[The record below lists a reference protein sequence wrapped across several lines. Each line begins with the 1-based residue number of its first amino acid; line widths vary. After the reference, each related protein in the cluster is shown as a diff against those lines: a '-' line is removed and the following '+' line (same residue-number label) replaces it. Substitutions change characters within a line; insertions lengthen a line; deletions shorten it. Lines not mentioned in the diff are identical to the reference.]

1 VHDAD
6 PIEDRV
12 LVFARLDGDAT
23 LIERVLQKEGTTTC
37 AVSTLEDLLRM
48 IAEGAGAVVLAEE
61 LLSEKVVARLLELLN
76 EQPAWSNLPL
86 IVSTIERDVAG
97 EAFQH
102 WSSLGARAQLVL
114 LDRPMR
120 VRTLVMTVRS
130 ALRARRRQYQTRGL
144 LQKLEASEARERSA
158 RARAESA
165 NRSKD
170 EFLATVSH
178 ELRTPLNA
186 MLGWSRML
194 NTGQLNE
201 PQKRRALEAI
211 ERNAV
216 SQAHLIEDL
225 LDISRIIS
233 GKLQLNLSDVDLRSV
248 IESAVD
254 SVRPA
259 IDAKEL
265 DFSVSVELDSAGIL
279 ADPNRLQQVVWN
291 LLSNAIKFTPRRG
304 QIRVS
309 AAPVESQV
317 VVTVADNGQ
326 GIDPSFA
333 PYLFQRFEQADGTL
347 TRAQGGLGLGLSISR
362 HLVELHGGTIEA
374 HSAGRGQG
382 ASFSFKLPMAQRRP
396 ALESSPPP
404 PSNRRPVFARPPEL
418 QGLKVLVVDDELDA
432 RELLVA
438 VLTQCGSMPVVAASA
453 SEALNALI
461 RERPDVIVS
470 DIGMPVENGYELM
483 RRVRALPPND
493 GGCTPA
499 AALTAYARGE
509 DRRQAMRAG
518 FELHLTKPVEPTELI
533 AAVATLARI
542 GSAMK

>member
-1 VHDAD
+1 MHGPD

-12 LVFARLDGDAT
+12 LVFARFDGDTT
-23 LIERVLQKEGTTTC
+23 LIERVLQKEGTATRAVTT
-37 AVSTLEDLLRM
+37 LDDLLRA
-48 IAEGAGAVVLAEE
+48 IEEGAGAVVLAEE
-61 LLSEKVVARLLELLN
+61 LLSERVVTRLLELLN
-76 EQPAWSNLPL
+76 KQPAWSNLPL
-86 IVSTIERDVAG
+86 IVSTVERDVIG
-97 EAFQH
+97 QAFQH
-102 WSSLGARAQLVL
+102 WSSLGACAQLVL

-144 LQKLEASEARERSA
+144 LQKLEASEAREKSA
-158 RARAESA
+158 RERAESA

-194 NTGQLNE
+194 NAGQLSE

-248 IESAVD
+248 IESAID

-265 DFSVSVELDSAGIL
+265 EFSLSVELGDARIL

-291 LLSNAIKFTPRRG
+291 LLSNAIKFTPRLG
-304 QIRVS
+304 QIRVF
-309 AAPVESQV
+309 AAPVDSQV
-317 VVTVADNGQ
+317 VVTVTDNGQ
-326 GIDPSFA
+326 GIDPAFG
-333 PYLFQRFEQADGTL
+333 PYLFQRFEQADGTM

-382 ASFSFKLPMAQRRP
+382 ASFSFKLPMAQHRP
-396 ALESSPPP
+396 ALESSRPP
-404 PSNRRPVFARPPEL
+404 PSNRRPAFARPPEL
-418 QGLKVLVVDDELDA
+418 EGLKVLVVDDELDA

-438 VLTQCGSMPVVAASA
+438 VLTQCGSTPVAAASA
-453 SEALNALI
+453 SEALHAVI

-483 RRVRALPPND
+483 RRVRALPPKD